1 MKNAFR
7 TGWMGLTLV
16 LAGLLSTTASAEVP
30 KERRELVVIANLS
43 ERSNWFLR
51 GMYRKEEWKAIRVTT
66 QYATDVYQ
74 RVHVI
79 YPEEAT
85 KENFLN
91 RLEDLEMNP
100 TIDAIDVIIY
110 LHGKREKICFID
122 TPNCHPMTEMAKD
135 IKNLRSDSG
144 GSPRKLRALYSDA
157 CWGKSHNDEWID
169 AGFKVVAG
177 SIDQDAN
184 KTADL
189 KKFLKS
195 WTRGGAYKASLKKAN
210 SLWYLK
216 PMDWVIGGNSHKI
229 MQGDGAI
236 RIGSELPVDSQT
248 ADQSLDS
255 TLP

>member
-1 MKNAFR
+1 MKNAFIP
-7 TGWMGLTLV
+7 GWVGLTVALFG
-16 LAGLLSTTASAEVP
+16 AFSTKGYAEVP
-30 KERRELVVIANLS
+30 KERRELIVIANLS
-43 ERSNWFLR
+43 DRSNWLLR
-51 GMYRKEEWKAIRVTT
+51 GMYRNEEWKAIRVTT
-66 QYATDVYQ
+66 QYTTDVYQ

-91 RLEDLEMNP
+91 RIEDLEMNP
-100 TIDAIDVIIY
+100 TIDAIDVVIY

-122 TPNCHPMTEMAKD
+122 TPDCYPMTDMAKD

-144 GSPRKLRALYSDA
+144 GAPRKLRALYSDA

-195 WTRGGAYKASLKKAN
+195 WTRGGTYKASLKKAN

-216 PMDWVIGGNSHKI
+216 PMDWVIGGNSHKV
-229 MQGDGAI
+229 MQGAGEI
-236 RIGSELPVDSQT
+236 RMTTDVSNESQP
-248 ADQSLDS
+248 ADQTLDS
-255 TLP
+255 TIP